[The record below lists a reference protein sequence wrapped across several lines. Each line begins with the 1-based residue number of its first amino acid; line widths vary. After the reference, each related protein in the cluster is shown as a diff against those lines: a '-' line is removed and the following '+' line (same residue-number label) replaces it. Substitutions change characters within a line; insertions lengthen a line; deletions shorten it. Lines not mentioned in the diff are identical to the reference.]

1 MGRRATTVANINP
14 NIIQSLLDEVDK
26 LETRINAFTESR
38 RSELRQT
45 RINEVR
51 AAITGGATKVDTTRW
66 SQLSE
71 QKQNE
76 LQEELVMV
84 QDALLKVAQTES
96 RKEPS
101 ALLDNES
108 ASIKSIIWLAIF
120 GFIVAATLLSLVR

>member
-1 MGRRATTVANINP
+1 MANINP